1 MEKHWS
7 QILVEAK
14 SLIDFV
20 RKPVFFDRPY
30 GGSRHDVI
38 VVTNLV
44 SALSCTGHEN
54 EGFEDWQALL
64 DQESRGAYSLPKG
77 TQNTILDLISDGL
90 AINKNYSSVP
100 EQLLNNME
108 GDIYRLLCCYASG
121 ELPALWRKV
130 ERVYLE
136 NGIPCGW
143 DGAYP
148 EGRIV
153 VYSNS
158 REFPIE

>member
-1 MEKHWS
+1 M
-7 QILVEAK
+7 VEGK
-14 SLIDFV
+14 SLVDFLE
-20 RKPVFFDRPY
+20 RPIFFDQPY
-30 GGSRHDVI
+30 SGSRHNAI
-38 VVTNLV
+38 VVTDLATDFSCS
-44 SALSCTGHEN
+44 SAGSE
-54 EGFEDWQALL
+54 EFEDWQALL
-64 DQESRGAYSLPKG
+64 DQESRGAYSLPK
-77 TQNTILDLISDGL
+77 NTERKILDLISSGL
-90 AINKNYSSVP
+90 SVDKNYSSAP

-108 GDIYRLLCCYASG
+108 GDIYRLLCCHASG
-121 ELPALWRKV
+121 ELPALWKKV

-143 DGAYP
+143 RGAYP